1 MVQTGFYLGR
11 DDWWIMASIGIDGRE
26 DLREVYEA
34 LLSIG
39 APDNKAQEVCMRLSQ
54 PNTGYTYTDYDG
66 HYTLMF
72 ISKATSYAQMYD
84 TLTHEQKH
92 VVEHISNYYGVDP
105 KSEEAAYL
113 AGEIGRLLFPAAAY
127 VLCPRCSRML

>member
-11 DDWWIMASIGIDGRE
+11 NDWWIMASIGIDGRD

-39 APDNKAQEVCMRLSQ
+39 APDNKAQEICMTLSQ
-54 PNTGYTYTDYDG
+54 PNTGYTYTDYDC

>member
-11 DDWWIMASIGIDGRE
+11 NDWWIMASIGIEDRE
-26 DLREVYEA
+26 DLRDVYEA

-39 APDNKAQEVCMRLSQ
+39 APDYKAQEVCMTLSQ
-54 PNTGYTYTDYDG
+54 PNTGYTYTNYDG

-72 ISKATSYAQMYD
+72 VSRATSGAQMYD
-84 TLTHEQKH
+84 TIDHEKKH
-92 VVEHISNYYGVDP
+92 VVEHISDYYGVDP

-113 AGEIGRLLFPAAAY
+113 AGEIGRLLFPAVAY
-127 VLCPRCSRML
+127 VLCPRCSRRP